1 MLVSSGGDVYQS
13 NWARACDTCK
23 AAACTLYCHT
33 DSAYFCNDCDQRIH
47 AANSSALTHQ
57 RVWVCT
63 ASENAPAAVTC
74 KADAASLC
82 FTCDAEIHSVN
93 ALARRQS
100 RIPIPP
106 FSGLAYASSCSYT
119 DDDLPGTVLDPHNEI
134 MANTTTSEEI
144 DEDEA
149 YSWLLLEP
157 ENDENQANSGF
168 TFSEPVDEYMD
179 LRDSCTGYQHRG
191 TYSQLQSSS
200 TCLDENGS
208 DGVVPEKYFDM
219 KKQNINFNKEQE
231 ASRTAFI
238 NTPTSSQDVP
248 MSFVAAGML
257 PNTPRNS
264 IPSSYFIFQN
274 EATDFFPNPSLLM
287 PLQFMP
293 MNREEKV
300 LRYREKRKARKFEK
314 KIRYASRKAYAETR
328 PRVKGRFAREIDL
341 EIDEDHIFSKE
352 CGYRVVPTF

>member
-1 MLVSSGGDVYQS
+1 MLVSSGGDVYLS

-63 ASENAPAAVTC
+63 ACENAPVAVTC

-93 ALARRQS
+93 ALARRHS
-100 RIPIPP
+100 RIPMPP

-149 YSWLLLEP
+149 CSWLLLEP
-157 ENDENQANSGF
+157 DNDENQAHSGF
-168 TFSEPVDEYMD
+168 SFSEPVDEYID
-179 LRDSCTGYQHRG
+179 LRDSCTGYQHQE

-208 DGVVPEKYFDM
+208 DGVVPEKSFDM
-219 KKQNINFNKEQE
+219 KKQVQPQQQHQQQPLLQQQQNINFNKEQE

-238 NTPTSSQDVP
+238 NTPTSSQDVR
-248 MSFVAAGML
+248 S
-257 PNTPRNS
+257 
-264 IPSSYFIFQN
+264 
-274 EATDFFPNPSLLM
+274 
-287 PLQFMP
+287 
-293 MNREEKV
+293 
-300 LRYREKRKARKFEK
+300 
-314 KIRYASRKAYAETR
+314 
-328 PRVKGRFAREIDL
+328 
-341 EIDEDHIFSKE
+341 
-352 CGYRVVPTF
+352 